1 MKNDITQLQRIVI
14 VLAFILGTSLLIN
27 SFIMNRLQKQVDNN
41 EVSCVKDGVRGH
53 VSWSQWKDGCG
64 IDKKNSCWFYTC
76 QFDK

>member
-27 SFIMNRLQKQVDNN
+27 SFIMNRLQNQVDNN
-41 EVSCVKDGVRGH
+41 EASCVKDGVRGH

>member
-27 SFIMNRLQKQVDNN
+27 SFIMNRLQNQVDNN

>member
-41 EVSCVKDGVRGH
+41 EVSCVKDGVQGH

>member
-27 SFIMNRLQKQVDNN
+27 SFIMNRLQNQVDNN
-41 EVSCVKDGVRGH
+41 EVPCVKDGVRGH